1 MATVIF
7 WLIAAG
13 AYSIYFVVKSLKST
27 HDDVKGTPIGGE
39 VFPTIKMY
47 TPDTQTYEENFKTPD
62 TDTNLKPAARKS
74 HIEDKK
80 SYKAAQA
87 TPPADTEKEESSKIS
102 LKNRSEA
109 KRAFIHAE
117 IFNRKY
123 N

>member
-1 MATVIF
+1 MATLIF

-13 AYSIYFVVKSLKST
+13 SYSIYFVVKSLKST

-39 VFPTIKMY
+39 VFPPIKMY
-47 TPDTQTYEENFKTPD
+47 TPDTNTYEEYIEAPD
-62 TDTNLKPAARKS
+62 TKAKPKS
-74 HIEDKK
+74 ATTK
-80 SYKAAQA
+80 SKTEEKSNKAASV
-87 TPPADTEKEESSKIS
+87 TPPADIENEEGSKIS